1 MRLTRPWPA
10 RAALL
15 GMLSGLLA
23 GCGAFVFLEVLD
35 LVTNTRVDHGWLL
48 WLLPVTGAAWGAV
61 QWQSR
66 RHAEFTRALGGT
78 NAVIAEA
85 RDPQHGVSRWQAPI
99 VLLGTWAA
107 HLTGASVGREGVGLQ
122 VSASLSEHMARLF
135 RLDRSDRRTLVVAAI
150 AGGFASVFAVPWA
163 GAIFALEVSGRPRV
177 RPTRLV
183 AAVTAAFT
191 GNWVVHRLG
200 HQHTVWPRVDAESD
214 LGTAVRM
221 VVLGMCL
228 AGAAWVFV
236 TGVDALKALAD
247 RFGTHPVL
255 RPTLGGSA
263 TVLLAMLWGHDY
275 LGLSLPVLDAAL
287 TATAASFM
295 IPALKAVFTIVALGT
310 GFPGGEVTP
319 LFVIGASLGAA
330 LAGPLGLAPPLA
342 AATAMVGLFAAASGT
357 PVACT
362 VMAIELFGPAVG
374 GYVLV
379 ACVVA
384 ATLNR
389 GRRLY
394 PADGSPQRVGRT
406 RTGN

>member
-1 MRLTRPWPA
+1 MRLPRPWPA
-10 RAALL
+10 RAVLL
-15 GMLSGLLA
+15 GVMSGVLA

-35 LVTNTRVDHGWLL
+35 LVTNTRIDHGWLL
-48 WLLPVTGAAWGAV
+48 WSLPMTGAAWGAV

-66 RHAEFTRALGGT
+66 RHDEFARAVRGT
-78 NAVIAEA
+78 STVITEA

-122 VSASLSEHMARLF
+122 VSASLSEHLARLF

-183 AAVTAAFT
+183 AALTAAST

-200 HQHTVWPRVDAESD
+200 HQHTVWPHVDAETD
-214 LGTAVRM
+214 LGVVIRM
-221 VVLGMCL
+221 GVLGVCL

-236 TGVDALKALAD
+236 GGVDTLRTVAD

-255 RPTLGGSA
+255 RPALGGGA
-263 TVLLAMLWGHDY
+263 TVLLAMLWGRDH
-275 LGLSLPVLDAAL
+275 LGLSLPLLDAAL
-287 TATAASFM
+287 MATGTSFTV
-295 IPALKAVFTIVALGT
+295 PALKALFTIVALGT

-330 LAGPLGLAPPLA
+330 LAGPLGLAPTLA
-342 AATAMVGLFAAASGT
+342 SATALVGLFAAASGA
-357 PVACT
+357 PLACT
-362 VMAIELFGPAVG
+362 VMAVELFGPSVSGCA
-374 GYVLV
+374 LV
-379 ACVVA
+379 ICVVA
-384 ATLNR
+384 AGLNR
-389 GRRLY
+389 RRRLY